1 VKLATLLLVSG
12 CLGPQ
17 VSDELAAS
25 GDIVPAGTIIPP
37 IDGDDAD
44 TIALHDNVDG
54 VVPRLTA
61 FAGGAQIHTWDFGP
75 APSFAAPVYMLMR
88 EDAAGTPVRIDHPP
102 IIGTIPGEAGYSP
115 FWSVFE
121 VKVTAAYAGELLT
134 SSTSLEEAERD
145 GLIEAPKP
153 LGMAVNYPIVAAD
166 VRLDTGSVTPLPPAL
181 TFYYEHHTVAYF
193 DFGELAVKSSVEV
206 AASPRYVLRRDGQ
219 EPLSEP
225 IRGIDMDGD
234 GDVVDSNDILPAAGT
249 PLCQR
254 VDVVIAATTASID
267 TSHDDAVAD
276 LTSEPQLFDPGP
288 VAGTVLAFS
297 ASTELRDCP
306 RQGGS

>member
-1 VKLATLLLVSG
+1 MKLLALILLAG

-17 VSDELAAS
+17 VSDDLAAS
-25 GDIVPAGTIIPP
+25 GDIVPAGTAIPP

-54 VVPRLTA
+54 IVPRLTA
-61 FAGGAQIHTWDFGP
+61 FAGGTQIHVWDFGP
-75 APSFAAPVYMLMR
+75 APSYAAPVFVLMR
-88 EDAAGTPVRIDHPP
+88 EDSSGTPVRIDHPP

-121 VKVTAAYAGELLT
+121 VKVTSAYAGELLT
-134 SSTSLEEAERD
+134 SSTCLEEAERD
-145 GLIEAPKP
+145 GLIDAPKP
-153 LGMAVNYPIVAAD
+153 LGMAINAPIVAAD
-166 VRLDTGSVTPLPPAL
+166 VRLDTGSGTAMPTTKV
-181 TFYYEHHTVAYF
+181 FYYEHHTVAYF
-193 DFGELAVKSSVEV
+193 DFGELAITSSVEV
-206 AASPRYVLRRDGQ
+206 AASPRYVLRRDGE

-225 IRGIDMDGD
+225 IRGVDMDGD

-254 VDVVIAATTASID
+254 VDVVIAPTIASID
-267 TSHDDAVAD
+267 TSRDDAVAD

-297 ASTELRDCP
+297 ATTELRDCP

>member
-1 VKLATLLLVSG
+1 VKLFCMLLLVG

-25 GDIVPAGTIIPP
+25 GDIVPAGTTIPP
-37 IDGDDAD
+37 IDGDDAA

-88 EDAAGTPVRIDHPP
+88 EDTSGTPVRIDHPP

-121 VKVTAAYAGELLT
+121 VDVTAAYAGEQLT
-134 SSTSLEEAERD
+134 SSTCLEEAERD
-145 GLIEAPKP
+145 GLITAPKP

-166 VRLDTGSVTPLPPAL
+166 VRLDTGSVTPLPPAQA
-181 TFYYEHHTVAYF
+181 FYYEHHTVAYF
-193 DFGELAVKSSVEV
+193 DFGELAISHSVEV
-206 AASPRYVLRRDGQ
+206 AASPRYVLRREGE

-225 IRGIDMDGD
+225 IRGVDIDGD

-254 VDVVIAATTASID
+254 VDVVIAPTMASID

-276 LTSEPQLFDPGP
+276 LTSEPQLFAPGP
-288 VAGTVLAFS
+288 VAGIVLAFS
-297 ASTELRDCP
+297 ATTELRDCP